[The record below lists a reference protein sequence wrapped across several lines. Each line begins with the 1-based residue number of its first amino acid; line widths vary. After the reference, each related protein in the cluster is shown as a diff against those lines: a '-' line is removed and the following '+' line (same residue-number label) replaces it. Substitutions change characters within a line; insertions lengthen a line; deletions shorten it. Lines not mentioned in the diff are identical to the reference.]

1 MQLNLLF
8 AATALLAT
16 VSEASGLSSPSNELQ
31 GGLLDK
37 RACWNGAAVGCGK
50 GGYCWKTCNS
60 SGGWCWT
67 ASYSNGQ
74 GPWITCKADSDCNAA
89 MACGAAVPGKSC
101 DTCGCD
107 CRDKN

>member
-1 MQLNLLF
+1 MYHDLSGPD
-8 AATALLAT
+8 AAAALLAT
-16 VSEASGLSSPSNELQ
+16 AASSPASDGLQ
-31 GGLLDK
+31 EGLLDK

-50 GGYCWKTCNS
+50 GGYCWKKCNG

-67 ASYSNGQ
+67 AAHANGQ
-74 GPWITCKADSDCNAA
+74 GPWITCKADADCNAA

-101 DTCGCD
+101 GACGCD